1 MMTMSELDVYKKLCD
16 LKSDVI
22 DAKSDLINQYKRRV
36 ELLEA
41 QNQLLKKHLAKANP
55 EYFKNLFGYYYD
67 DIEDIRK
74 KIAEAGE

>member
-1 MMTMSELDVYKKLCD
+1 MMTMSDNLLLDTYKELCHTKG
-16 LKSDVI
+16 
-22 DAKSDLINQYKRRV
+22 DLINQYKRRV

>member
-1 MMTMSELDVYKKLCD
+1 MNDLLNTYKELCNTKG
-16 LKSDVI
+16 
-22 DAKSDLINQYKRRV
+22 DLIDQYKRRV

-74 KIAEAGE
+74 KIAEAGD

>member
-1 MMTMSELDVYKKLCD
+1 MMTMSDLLDTYKELSNVKG
-16 LKSDVI
+16 
-22 DAKSDLINQYKRRV
+22 DLINQYKKRV

-41 QNQLLKKHLAKANP
+41 QNQLLKQHLARANP

>member
-1 MMTMSELDVYKKLCD
+1 MM
-16 LKSDVI
+16 
-22 DAKSDLINQYKRRV
+22 SDLLNTYKELCGVKGDLIDQYKQRV

-41 QNQLLKKHLAKANP
+41 QNQLLKKHLAKVNP

-74 KIAEAGE
+74 KIAEAGETDAR

>member
-1 MMTMSELDVYKKLCD
+1 MSDLLDTYKELCD
-16 LKSDVI
+16 LKSDLI
-22 DAKSDLINQYKRRV
+22 DAKGDLINQYKRRV

>member
-1 MMTMSELDVYKKLCD
+1 MMTMSDLLDTYKELCNTKG
-16 LKSDVI
+16 
-22 DAKSDLINQYKRRV
+22 DLIAQYRRRV

>member
-1 MMTMSELDVYKKLCD
+1 MNDLLNTYKELCNVKG
-16 LKSDVI
+16 
-22 DAKSDLINQYKRRV
+22 DLIDQYKRRV

>member
-1 MMTMSELDVYKKLCD
+1 MMTMSDLLDTYKELCD
-16 LKSDVI
+16 VKG
-22 DAKSDLINQYKRRV
+22 DLINQYKRRV

-41 QNQLLKKHLAKANP
+41 QNQLLKQYLAKANP